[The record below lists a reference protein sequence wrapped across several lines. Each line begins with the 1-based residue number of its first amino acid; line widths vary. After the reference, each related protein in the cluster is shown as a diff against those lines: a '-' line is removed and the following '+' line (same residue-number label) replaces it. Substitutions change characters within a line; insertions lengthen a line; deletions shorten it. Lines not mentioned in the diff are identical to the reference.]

1 MGSTWLATV
10 LAALVVASVAHAA
23 ELEVGFYKHS
33 CPQAEEIVRNAVRR
47 GIAREPG
54 VGAGLIR
61 MHFHDCFVRGCDA
74 SILINSTPGN
84 KAEKDSVAH
93 NRGEK
98 NSRLIRKPRRVTA
111 FSKNSQSIDPPR
123 RRRVTLEA
131 FIATNHRHGSTHTH
145 TRS

>member
-1 MGSTWLATV
+1 MIMGSTWLATV

-61 MHFHDCFVRGCDA
+61 MHFRFVGGCDG
-74 SILINSTPGN
+74 SISSSTP
-84 KAEKDSVAH
+84 
-93 NRGEK
+93 
-98 NSRLIRKPRRVTA
+98 RLATRPRRT
-111 FSKNSQSIDPPR
+111 PP
-123 RRRVTLEA
+123 
-131 FIATNHRHGSTHTH
+131 HTIEVK
-145 TRS
+145 RIPD

>member
-61 MHFHDCFVRGCDA
+61 MHFHDCFVRGCDG

-84 KAEKDSVAH
+84 KAEKDSVA
-93 NRGEK
+93 NKPSMRGF
-98 NSRLIRKPRRVTA
+98 NV
-111 FSKNSQSIDPPR
+111 IDDAKA
-123 RRRVTLEA
+123 VLEA
-131 FIATNHRHGSTHTH
+131 HCPRTVSCADIVPFTARDGVG
-145 TRS
+145 